1 MNQLLESRGLA
12 PLTEQRYK
20 QIFTFPVQKYYELAG
35 FDFSREPFETPAM
48 EYMDIFFKKLPQV
61 GLFYKTTDVLNRI
74 KQLNIKQIILSAM
87 EQKALVESVNAL
99 GIGQMFENIYGCGDH
114 YAKGKA
120 EQGIELMSQLGV
132 NSNQVLLIGDTL
144 HDYEVAK
151 HMGCKCLLM
160 SHGHQNAERLSQ
172 SHCPIIASF
181 EQLVNLI

>member
-1 MNQLLESRGLA
+1 MNQLLKSRGLA

-35 FDFSREPFETPAM
+35 FDFSHEPFEKPAL
-48 EYMDIFFKKLPQV
+48 EYMDIFFEKLPLA
-61 GLFYKTTDVLNRI
+61 GLYHKTTDVLSRI

-132 NSNQVLLIGDTL
+132 IGNQVLLIGDTL

-151 HMGCKCLLM
+151 RMNCKCLLM
-160 SHGHQNAERLSQ
+160 SHGHQNAQRLAQ
-172 SHCPIIASF
+172 SHCPIVESF
-181 EQLVNLI
+181 EQLINLI